1 MNKILVFFAIALLL
15 NACGNT
21 NSTDTWPE
29 DLQGK
34 KAVLKAKRSELR
46 NLEKEVARLEKEIE
60 ELDPEKAARTL
71 VTTMPITRKEFR
83 HFVEIQGS
91 VQSDDY
97 AAAVSEVPGRILNVA
112 VKEGQRVS
120 KGQLIATLDVEQVD
134 KQVAELE
141 KSLELAVDIYERQKR
156 LWDQNIGSEMQY
168 LQAKNNK
175 ERLEKSLE
183 TVKHQ
188 LTKAKVFAPISGS
201 VETVFLKAGELASP
215 GVPIVQ
221 ILSTRKVKVVAAVPE
236 KYLLAVKKGETVKVK
251 FPALDMEKEARV
263 SLISNTINFAN
274 RTFDVEV
281 DLPNNNG
288 LFKPNLLAIMLLND
302 LTKENVITVPLELV
316 QQEVS
321 GKDFVYV
328 EGKDDKGI
336 FAKKVYVKTAES
348 FAGEII
354 IEEGLNGDEQLIAE
368 GARGLAENELIK
380 TNQ

>member
-1 MNKILVFFAIALLL
+1 MKNILLFFSLALLL

-21 NSTDTWPE
+21 TVYDSWPE
-29 DLQGK
+29 DLEGK
-34 KAVLKAKRSELR
+34 KTLLKTKRSDLR
-46 NLEKEVARLEKEIE
+46 SLEKEVAQLEKEIE
-60 ELDPEKAARTL
+60 ALEPETTARTL
-71 VTTMPITRKEFR
+71 VTTMPVTRKEFR
-83 HFVEIQGS
+83 HYVEIQGN

-97 AAAVSEVPGRILNVA
+97 AAAMSEVPGRILSIP
-112 VKEGQRVS
+112 VKEGQQVK
-120 KGQLIATLDVEQVD
+120 KGQLIATLDVEGVN
-134 KQVAELE
+134 KQVAEIE
-141 KSLELAVDIYERQKR
+141 KSLELAVDVYERQKR
-156 LWDQNIGSEMQY
+156 LWDQNIGSEIQY

-201 VETVFLKAGELASP
+201 VEKVLLKTGELASH

-251 FPALDMEKEARV
+251 FPALDIEKEARV

-302 LTKENVITVPLELV
+302 LTREDVVTVPLELV

-328 EGKDDKGI
+328 EGTDEKGA

-348 FAGEII
+348 FEGEII
-354 IEEGLNGDEQLIAE
+354 IEEGLDGNEKLIAE

-380 TNQ
+380 TQ